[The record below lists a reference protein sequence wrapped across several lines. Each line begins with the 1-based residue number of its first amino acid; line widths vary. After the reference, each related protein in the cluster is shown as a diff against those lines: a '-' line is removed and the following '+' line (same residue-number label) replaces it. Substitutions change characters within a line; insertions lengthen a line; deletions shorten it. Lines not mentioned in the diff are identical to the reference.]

1 MINAIRFRTRYQYPF
16 AVLRLHVHI
25 HQSQRYCCFFISNCT
40 SFIFYITSN
49 SSQHITS
56 SSPEFISIPTGINLS
71 PWANLDSEYS
81 SWFWFCLLWS
91 SVIYVSSATYMHCI
105 EFPPAQNLHDCMY
118 IQITLLNLIV
128 IFLSSHFCNGFLL
141 LIFSAYIQNRK
152 RRNPVFWS
160 YWYHFYC
167 QMNIPFFSL
176 SHWKYNEFHGFGTDS
191 PLQIIHSIM
200 DAVLLD

>member
-16 AVLRLHVHI
+16 AVLRLHIHI
-25 HQSQRYCCFFISNCT
+25 HQSQRSCWFFISNCT

-49 SSQHITS
+49 SLQHITS

-91 SVIYVSSATYMHCI
+91 FVIYVSSATYIHCI

-128 IFLSSHFCNGFLL
+128 ISFFIISFLQWISTSDYFCLY
-141 LIFSAYIQNRK
+141 SK
-152 RRNPVFWS
+152 P
-160 YWYHFYC
+160 
-167 QMNIPFFSL
+167 
-176 SHWKYNEFHGFGTDS
+176 
-191 PLQIIHSIM
+191 
-200 DAVLLD
+200 